1 MYIINKNCKNELII
15 KNSKFITLIFKIQ
28 TKEEIKLLL
37 EKTKRSYP
45 KANHY
50 CYAYIIS
57 DYKKS
62 SDDGEPGGT
71 AGTPMLNILEK
82 EQLTN
87 VLAIVIRYFGGIK
100 LGAGG
105 LTRAY
110 SKSITKALE
119 AINKIELVKG
129 VQLEIEFD
137 YASQK
142 EIDHILKNSTIIE
155 KIFLDKITY
164 KVLVTNQ
171 IYQKLKEIINH
182 CNIIKEDIK
191 WVQKMSK

>member
-1 MYIINKNCKNELII
+1 MYIINKNCKNELVI

-119 AINKIELVKG
+119 LINKIELVKG
-129 VQLEIEFD
+129 VELEIEFD
-137 YASQK
+137 YANQK
-142 EIDHILKNSTIIE
+142 EIEHILKNSTIIE

-164 KVLVTNQ
+164 KVLITNQ
-171 IYQKLKEIINH
+171 VYQKLKDIINH
-182 CNIIKEDIK
+182 CTIIKEDIK